1 VQEAAKLHP
10 LEKRLD
16 QQGKALGWR
25 SPEQT
30 MTTGPNRSRKHAGA
44 QNRNV
49 TIKDLAAELNVSI
62 TTISRALNGY
72 TDVGEK
78 TRKKVIDAARRL
90 GYTPNRNAQRLV
102 TRRSHSIAWVQADDD
117 NKFVDPHFVEV
128 MAGVLREARI
138 DHYDIVMTS
147 ETPERQLAAYE
158 RYVRDGSVDGF
169 IVDLPRPNDPRINFL
184 LEADV
189 PFVVH
194 GREDRQDRYGWVDV
208 DNYGNFYN
216 LTKLILANGHKR
228 IAFINGDERFLYATT
243 RRQAVYDAL
252 RDLGHPPET
261 VMYLEGTHPMVEA
274 GFQLTEL
281 ALADPSITAFL
292 YSSILLATEGLTAVS
307 RAGRVP
313 GQDVMIAS
321 MNDEL
326 QYLNLAPVDG
336 QITYVR
342 SSLRTAGRALV
353 AEVIRQCERK
363 KTSGTL
369 IPSLFDLGE
378 GVSGDAIA
386 GSVHFA

>member
-1 VQEAAKLHP
+1 
-10 LEKRLD
+10 
-16 QQGKALGWR
+16 
-25 SPEQT
+25 
-30 MTTGPNRSRKHAGA
+30 MTTPTGRSRKRAGMPS
-44 QNRNV
+44 RNV
-49 TIKDLAAELNVSI
+49 TIKDLAAELDVSI

-72 TDVGEK
+72 TDVGEE
-78 TRKKVIDAARRL
+78 TRQKVIDAARRL

-102 TRRSHSIAWVQADDD
+102 TRRSHSLAWVQSDDD

-138 DHYDIVMTS
+138 DHYDVVMTS

-169 IVDLPRPNDPRINFL
+169 IVDLPMPNDPRISFL
-184 LEADV
+184 LEAGV

-194 GREDRQDRYGWVDV
+194 GREERSADYGWVDV

-216 LTKLILANGHKR
+216 LTKLIVANGHKR

-252 RDLGHPPET
+252 ADLGLPPET
-261 VMYLEGTHPMVEA
+261 VTYFEGTHPMVEA

-281 ALADPSITAFL
+281 ALADGSITAFL
-292 YSSILLATEGLTAVS
+292 YSSILMAVEGVNAVS
-307 RAGRVP
+307 RAGKVP

-326 QYLNLAPVDG
+326 QYLNLNPLEG

-342 SSLRTAGRALV
+342 SPLRAAGRALV

-363 KTSGTL
+363 TVSGTL
-369 IPSLFDLGE
+369 IPSIFELGE
-378 GVSGDAIA
+378 GVSGEAIA
-386 GSVHFA
+386 GSVQLA